1 MMRKKINGPKD
12 PEQVKEALRIKNE
25 MFSFLPHHENWRMC
39 DEKMEQIIKMGGF
52 RPEIDLFSCVSGL
65 NTVLNLRKSFSS
77 KTDAYKFDWG
87 DLDLV
92 LWSNSTWHLMG
103 RTVR

>member
-1 MMRKKINGPKD
+1 MRKKMNSKAD
-12 PEQVKEALRIKNE
+12 PQQLEDAKKLENE
-25 MFSFLPHHENWRMC
+25 MFALLPHHENWRMC
-39 DEKMEQIIKMGGF
+39 DEKMEEICKMGGF

-65 NTVLNLRKSFSS
+65 NTVLDLDYSFNS
-77 KTDAYKFDWG
+77 KTDAYMWDWG
-87 DLDLV
+87 DLKMN